1 MAALLFPIISFVI
14 FNQLSPLAPFVKL
27 DRGAVITS
35 SKGDVLRSFADQK
48 GIHRY
53 PVTIAQVSPFYL
65 QTLLAYEDQY
75 FYSHPGF
82 NPFSYARALMQ
93 WVVNGRVISGGSTI
107 TMQVA
112 RLIDPHRRTVLGKFK
127 QLFRAIQLEL
137 TYSKDEILTLYLNRA
152 PFGSNIEGVEAAA
165 QFYLQKSAIDMNSAE
180 AVLMV
185 IMPQRPTRYRPDL
198 HLHQAKQARN
208 KVLTRIETMG
218 LISADE
224 ATKLRKHPVSSKR
237 YQRRNVASLYA
248 RNIKNKQA
256 QQSLTRTYIDYE
268 LQLKLKQLFFS
279 LKGRLPN
286 KASAAA
292 IIVDNRSH
300 QIIAY
305 QGSIDFNDQQRFSHV
320 DMALAVRSPGS
331 TLKPFIYGLALDQ
344 RLIHSESLLSDVP
357 TSFDG
362 YKPANLN
369 GRYSG
374 AVTVKDALQQ
384 SLNVPAIQVLNALS
398 ASYFDQQLQSANIK
412 LQHQTANL
420 AIGLGGTGSSLKQL
434 VQLYSSLAND
444 GVVFSLLEHEG
455 DPVATKNRL
464 ISKASSWIIF
474 DLLSDH
480 SPPDRA
486 VANFRRKIGWKTGT
500 SYGYRDS
507 WSVGVSADYTV
518 GVWVGRPDGTPIVGM
533 LGATLAAP
541 VMFDLFDILPND
553 KIKLEQPKT
562 VVEQSICWPGGMSVA
577 MTPKRECHS
586 VKTTALTIL
595 GYAPPT
601 LQSNGELVLEH
612 QRPVALS
619 HWLSRRS
626 QSELTNSTEAVKII
640 KPSSGQHFFSE
651 QVSRIAIKAN
661 SPKGVEW
668 YVNQRL
674 FTESWLELDD
684 YLGKIDISACRQQ
697 RCDSIQIFSH

>member
-93 WVVNGRVISGGSTI
+93 WAVNGRVISGGSTI

-137 TYSKDEILTLYLNRA
+137 SYSKDEILTLYLNRA

-198 HLHQAKQARN
+198 HPHQAKQARN
-208 KVLTRIETMG
+208 KVLTRIEDMG

-224 ATKLRKHPVSSKR
+224 ATKLRKHSVSSKR
-237 YQRRNVASLYA
+237 YQRENVASLYA
-248 RNIKNKQA
+248 RNIKNKQS

-398 ASYFDQQLQSANIK
+398 ATYFDQQLQSANIK

-464 ISKASSWIIF
+464 LSKASSWIIY

-626 QSELTNSTEAVKII
+626 QSELTSSTEAVKII
-640 KPSSGQHFFSE
+640 KPSSGQHLFSE